1 MIRGVLLPE
10 LFGRGAD
17 EAAPLRPPVWGTF
30 RLALLSL
37 VVAKLRI
44 TNQAGISSEYAKSQG
59 SRNYENAGLG
69 IRCGRVC
76 AGRRHCP

>member
-17 EAAPLRPPVWGTF
+17 EAASLRPPIWGTF

-37 VVAKLRI
+37 VVAKVADHQPGWDLIRVREI
-44 TNQAGISSEYAKSQG
+44 TG

-76 AGRRHCP
+76 GG